1 MSPFFDE
8 EPGGNGKV
16 TMEVTISRRGTGV
29 CGDGVEG
36 GTTYLVKVSLVVTK
50 VTFIGVQ
57 RQWLRVRVT
66 PIYSSEV

>member
-1 MSPFFDE
+1 
-8 EPGGNGKV
+8 
-16 TMEVTISRRGTGV
+16 MEVTISRRGTGV